1 MEKKKQ
7 KKSVTDWTT
16 LKSKP
21 LKSHSVWLSANPEVM
36 WLHATFFLQTTT
48 LFVSTKSWLFL
59 SSLCIMRTSWIKTLR
74 LVKKHGK
81 LVRLWCQS
89 STLFQQCFSTNQFSI
104 VQQTIFPLFNMHLR
118 PLSNNLKNPLI
129 LKWPLNPEH
138 KEKNPHKYAPVER
151 KSSFSFEYYWSHS
164 SHLLNI
170 Y

>member
-1 MEKKKQ
+1 M
-7 KKSVTDWTT
+7 TGA
-16 LKSKP
+16 
-21 LKSHSVWLSANPEVM
+21 WLSANPEVM

-59 SSLCIMRTSWIKTLR
+59 SSLSIMRTIWIKTWSA
-74 LVKKHGK
+74 VKKHGK

-118 PLSNNLKNPLI
+118 RLSNNLKNPPP
-129 LKWPLNPEH
+129 WSWMTPEPSH
-138 KEKNPHKYAPVER
+138 KEKPTQICTSQNNLHFHLNPSEVL
-151 KSSFSFEYYWSHS
+151 
-164 SHLLNI
+164 HLF